1 MHGSIWCLRG
11 NTDGAG
17 DGEDGSS
24 GGDADF
30 ISDICCDGLIVG
42 DVDGEGIGEA
52 GGFSGG

>member
-11 NTDGAG
+11 DTDGAG
-17 DGEDGSS
+17 DGEDG
-24 GGDADF
+24 GGRGDADF
-30 ISDICCDGLIVG
+30 LADVCGDGLIVG